1 MPTRAEARAVGPP
14 TGRDLAS
21 TAFIDSD
28 HPAVEAVASRVTDG
42 ADREVERARRLFAAV
57 RDEIRYDPYG
67 LPTEPEDY
75 RASAVLAAGSGF
87 CVPKSVL
94 LAAAARSAGIPS
106 RLGFADVRNH
116 LQSDRLREQM
126 GTDVFV
132 YHGYTALFVRG
143 RWLKASS
150 AFNAELCARFGLAPL
165 EFDGTADALL
175 HPFSGD
181 GSKYMEYIT
190 DHGTFDDLPLE
201 ELLDAYRRTYPVLS
215 RDT

>member
-1 MPTRAEARAVGPP
+1 V
-14 TGRDLAS
+14 
-21 TAFIDSD
+21 
-28 HPAVEAVASRVTDG
+28 
-42 ADREVERARRLFAAV
+42 
-57 RDEIRYDPYG
+57 
-67 LPTEPEDY
+67 PTE
-75 RASAVLAAGSGF
+75 
-87 CVPKSVL
+87 
-94 LAAAARSAGIPS
+94 RSS
-106 RLGFADVRNH
+106 ELG
-116 LQSDRLREQM
+116 
-126 GTDVFV
+126 
-132 YHGYTALFVRG
+132 VRG